1 MKVLYYDCF
10 SGISGDM
17 NLGAMLDLGVDPSY
31 LLDELKKI
39 RIGSYE
45 IQIQRDQRRG
55 IAGTRF
61 EVLTSREDSSR
72 HERNYRDISRLI
84 QESDL
89 SEEVKD
95 LSLRLF
101 LKIGEAEARVHG
113 CTLEEIHFHEVGAV
127 DSIIDVVGAALCLD
141 YLKADRVLSSA
152 VELGGGVVRCA
163 HGILPVPAPATIEML
178 KGIPVTSGAAPFEM
192 TTPTGA
198 AILAAT
204 VHSFTDRMNFTPQK
218 IGYGIGTRDT
228 EIPNVLRLYLGE
240 LEEDEPGDDA
250 AQEDAWLVECNIDDM
265 NPELYE
271 EVMDALL
278 EKGARDVYLTPIL
291 MKKSRPAVTLSII
304 CDSRRKKDME
314 EVLWYQTTTFGLR
327 SCPIAKTMLKR
338 ELSEVE
344 TPYGPVTMKHGFFRG
359 RKIKSKPEYAD
370 CKRIAREKGVSIR
383 EVLEMLASGVPGK
396 GTG

>member
-17 NLGAMLDLGVDPSY
+17 NLGAMLDLGVDPAY

-61 EVLTSREDSSR
+61 EVLTSPADSSR

-101 LKIGEAEARVHG
+101 LKIGEAEASVHG
-113 CTLEEIHFHEVGAV
+113 CTLDEIHFHEVGAV

-141 YLKADRVLSSA
+141 YLKAERVLSSA

-163 HGILPVPAPATIEML
+163 HGILPVPAPATIEIL
-178 KGIPVTSGAAPFEM
+178 KGIPVKSGAVPFEM

-228 EIPNVLRLYLGE
+228 ELPNVLRLFLGE
-240 LEEDEPGDDA
+240 LEEDEPGDEA
-250 AQEDAWLVECNIDDM
+250 TQEDAWLVECNIDDM

-327 SCPIAKTMLKR
+327 SCPITKTMLKR

-344 TPYGPVTMKHGFFRG
+344 TPYGTVTMKHGFFRG

-370 CKRIAREKGVSIR
+370 CKRIARDKGVSVR

>member
-61 EVLTSREDSSR
+61 EVLTSPADSSR

-113 CTLEEIHFHEVGAV
+113 CTLDEIHFHEVGAV

-141 YLKADRVLSSA
+141 Y
-152 VELGGGVVRCA
+152 
-163 HGILPVPAPATIEML
+163 
-178 KGIPVTSGAAPFEM
+178 
-192 TTPTGA
+192 
-198 AILAAT
+198 
-204 VHSFTDRMNFTPQK
+204 
-218 IGYGIGTRDT
+218 
-228 EIPNVLRLYLGE
+228 
-240 LEEDEPGDDA
+240 
-250 AQEDAWLVECNIDDM
+250 
-265 NPELYE
+265 
-271 EVMDALL
+271 
-278 EKGARDVYLTPIL
+278 
-291 MKKSRPAVTLSII
+291 
-304 CDSRRKKDME
+304 
-314 EVLWYQTTTFGLR
+314 
-327 SCPIAKTMLKR
+327 
-338 ELSEVE
+338 
-344 TPYGPVTMKHGFFRG
+344 
-359 RKIKSKPEYAD
+359 
-370 CKRIAREKGVSIR
+370 
-383 EVLEMLASGVPGK
+383 
-396 GTG
+396 

>member
-45 IQIQRDQRRG
+45 IQIQQDQRRG

-178 KGIPVTSGAAPFEM
+178 KGIPVTSGAVPFEM

-198 AILAAT
+198 AILAVT